1 MQQLIEVTIRLGC
14 SMNLDDKISV
24 INSRIDYYNNNL
36 KEHNRIL
43 DEEIDLLSLGDEEVI
58 LSMLSNIQAIIKA
71 LNDVKTRLT
80 TE

>member
-1 MQQLIEVTIRLGC
+1 
-14 SMNLDDKISV
+14 MNLDDKISV

-43 DEEIDLLSLGDEEVI
+43 DEEIDLLSPGDEEVI
-58 LSMLSNIQAIIKA
+58 LSMISNIQAIIKA

>member
-1 MQQLIEVTIRLGC
+1 MEQLIEVTTRLGC
-14 SMNLDDKISV
+14 NMNLDDKINV

-58 LSMLSNIQAIIKA
+58 LSMISNIQTIIKA

>member
-1 MQQLIEVTIRLGC
+1 
-14 SMNLDDKISV
+14 MNLDYKISV

-58 LSMLSNIQAIIKA
+58 LSMISNIQAIIKA

>member
-1 MQQLIEVTIRLGC
+1 MEQLIEVTTRLGR
-14 SMNLDDKISV
+14 SMNLNDKISV

-43 DEEIDLLSLGDEEVI
+43 NEEIDLLSLGDEEVI
-58 LSMLSNIQAIIKA
+58 LSMISNIQEIIKA

>member
-1 MQQLIEVTIRLGC
+1 
-14 SMNLDDKISV
+14 MNLDDKISV

-43 DEEIDLLSLGDEEVI
+43 NEEIDLLSLGDEEVI
-58 LSMLSNIQAIIKA
+58 LSMISNIQAIIKA
-71 LNDVKTRLT
+71 LNDVKTTLT

>member
-1 MQQLIEVTIRLGC
+1 MEQLIEVTTRLGR

-43 DEEIDLLSLGDEEVI
+43 NEEIDLLSLGDEEVI
-58 LSMLSNIQAIIKA
+58 LSMISNIQAIIKA
-71 LNDVKTRLT
+71 LNDFKTRLT

>member
-1 MQQLIEVTIRLGC
+1 
-14 SMNLDDKISV
+14 MNLDDKISV

-58 LSMLSNIQAIIKA
+58 LSMISNIQAIIKA

>member
-1 MQQLIEVTIRLGC
+1 
-14 SMNLDDKISV
+14 MNLDDKISV

-43 DEEIDLLSLGDEEVI
+43 NEEIDLLSLGDEEVI
-58 LSMLSNIQAIIKA
+58 LSMIINIQAIIKA

>member
-1 MQQLIEVTIRLGC
+1 MEQLIEVTTRLGH

-43 DEEIDLLSLGDEEVI
+43 NEEIDLLSLGDEEVI
-58 LSMLSNIQAIIKA
+58 LSMISNIQAIIKA

>member
-1 MQQLIEVTIRLGC
+1 
-14 SMNLDDKISV
+14 MNLDDKISV

-43 DEEIDLLSLGDEEVI
+43 NEEIDLLSLGDEEVI
-58 LSMLSNIQAIIKA
+58 LSMISNIQAIIKA

>member
-1 MQQLIEVTIRLGC
+1 
-14 SMNLDDKISV
+14 MNLDDKISV

-43 DEEIDLLSLGDEEVI
+43 NEEIDLLSLGDEEVI
-58 LSMLSNIQAIIKA
+58 LSMISNIQAIIKA
-71 LNDVKTRLT
+71 LNDFKTRLT

>member
-1 MQQLIEVTIRLGC
+1 
-14 SMNLDDKISV
+14 MNLDDKISV

-58 LSMLSNIQAIIKA
+58 LSMISNIQTIIKA

>member
-1 MQQLIEVTIRLGC
+1 
-14 SMNLDDKISV
+14 MNLDYKISV

-43 DEEIDLLSLGDEEVI
+43 NEEIDLLSLGDEEVI
-58 LSMLSNIQAIIKA
+58 LSMISNIQAIIKA
-71 LNDVKTRLT
+71 LNDVKTTLT

>member
-1 MQQLIEVTIRLGC
+1 MEQLIEVTTRLGC
-14 SMNLDDKISV
+14 SMNLDYKISV

-43 DEEIDLLSLGDEEVI
+43 NEEIDLLSLGDEEVI
-58 LSMLSNIQAIIKA
+58 LSMISNIQAIIKA

>member
-1 MQQLIEVTIRLGC
+1 
-14 SMNLDDKISV
+14 MNLDYKISV

-43 DEEIDLLSLGDEEVI
+43 DEEIDLLSPGDEEVI
-58 LSMLSNIQAIIKA
+58 LSMISNIQAIIKA

>member
-1 MQQLIEVTIRLGC
+1 MEQLIEVTTRLGR

-43 DEEIDLLSLGDEEVI
+43 NEEIDLLSLGDEEVI
-58 LSMLSNIQAIIKA
+58 LSMISNIQAIIKA

>member
-1 MQQLIEVTIRLGC
+1 
-14 SMNLDDKISV
+14 MNLNDKISV

-36 KEHNRIL
+36 KEHSRIL
-43 DEEIDLLSLGDEEVI
+43 NEEIDLLSLGDEEVI
-58 LSMLSNIQAIIKA
+58 LSMISNIQAIIKA

>member
-1 MQQLIEVTIRLGC
+1 
-14 SMNLDDKISV
+14 MNLNDKISV

-43 DEEIDLLSLGDEEVI
+43 NEEIDLLSLGDEEVI
-58 LSMLSNIQAIIKA
+58 LSMISNIQAIIKA

>member
-1 MQQLIEVTIRLGC
+1 MEQLIEVTTRLGC

-43 DEEIDLLSLGDEEVI
+43 NEEINLLSLGDEEVI
-58 LSMLSNIQAIIKA
+58 LSMISNIQAIIKA
-71 LNDVKTRLT
+71 LNDFKTRLT

>member
-1 MQQLIEVTIRLGC
+1 MEQLIEVTTRLGR
-14 SMNLDDKISV
+14 SMNLNDKISV

-43 DEEIDLLSLGDEEVI
+43 NEEIDLLSLGDEEVI
-58 LSMLSNIQAIIKA
+58 LSMISNIQAIIKA
-71 LNDVKTRLT
+71 LNDVKTTLT

>member
-1 MQQLIEVTIRLGC
+1 MEQLIEVTIRLGY

-58 LSMLSNIQAIIKA
+58 LSMISNIQAIIKA

>member
-1 MQQLIEVTIRLGC
+1 MEQLIEVTTRLGC
-14 SMNLDDKISV
+14 NMNLDDKINV

-58 LSMLSNIQAIIKA
+58 LSMISNIQAIIKA

-80 TE
+80 AE

>member
-1 MQQLIEVTIRLGC
+1 
-14 SMNLDDKISV
+14 MNLNDKISV

-43 DEEIDLLSLGDEEVI
+43 NEEIDLLSLGDEEVI
-58 LSMLSNIQAIIKA
+58 LSMISNIQAIIKA
-71 LNDVKTRLT
+71 LNDFKTRLT

>member
-1 MQQLIEVTIRLGC
+1 
-14 SMNLDDKISV
+14 MNLDDKISV

-43 DEEIDLLSLGDEEVI
+43 NEEIDLLSPGDEEVI
-58 LSMLSNIQAIIKA
+58 LSMISNIQAIIKA
-71 LNDVKTRLT
+71 LNDFKTRLT

>member
-1 MQQLIEVTIRLGC
+1 MEQLIEVTTRLGC
-14 SMNLDDKISV
+14 SMNLDYKISV

-58 LSMLSNIQAIIKA
+58 LSMISNIQAIIKA

>member
-1 MQQLIEVTIRLGC
+1 
-14 SMNLDDKISV
+14 MNLDDKINV

-58 LSMLSNIQAIIKA
+58 LSMISNIQAIIKA

-80 TE
+80 AE

>member
-1 MQQLIEVTIRLGC
+1 
-14 SMNLDDKISV
+14 MNLDDKISV

-43 DEEIDLLSLGDEEVI
+43 NEEINLLSLGDEEVI
-58 LSMLSNIQAIIKA
+58 LSMISNIQAIIKA
-71 LNDVKTRLT
+71 LNDFKTRLT

>member
-1 MQQLIEVTIRLGC
+1 
-14 SMNLDDKISV
+14 MNLDDKISI

-43 DEEIDLLSLGDEEVI
+43 NEEIDLLSLGDEEVI
-58 LSMLSNIQAIIKA
+58 LSMISNIQAIIKA

>member
-1 MQQLIEVTIRLGC
+1 
-14 SMNLDDKISV
+14 MNLDDKISV

-36 KEHNRIL
+36 NEHNRIL
-43 DEEIDLLSLGDEEVI
+43 DEEIDLLSPGDEEVI
-58 LSMLSNIQAIIKA
+58 LSMISNIQAIIKA

>member
-1 MQQLIEVTIRLGC
+1 MEQLIEVTTRLGH

-43 DEEIDLLSLGDEEVI
+43 NEEIDLLSLGDEEVI
-58 LSMLSNIQAIIKA
+58 LSMISNIQAIIKA
-71 LNDVKTRLT
+71 LNDFKTRLT